1 MNGFGGFLRDTWR
14 IARPYFMS
22 SDERWSARALLA
34 AVVTLSLSMVGL
46 SVLLNFWRAEFYNA
60 LQNKDWDAFV
70 SLLLFWHRGE
80 KGVTLGFTPLAFAHV
95 SIAIYQFYLQQWLT
109 IRWRRWLT
117 ERVVHEWL
125 TDRAYYRLSLT
136 SPRQDQGT
144 DNPDQRIAED
154 IRDFC
159 HTFISLTLGFVSHV
173 VSLFSFLTILWGLSG
188 AAEFLGISIPGYL
201 FWIALAYAGIGT
213 FFTHLI
219 GRPLA
224 ALNFRQQ
231 KVEAD
236 FRYALVRVRE
246 NVEGIALYE
255 GEREEKMTLANR
267 FRDLVGNY
275 RAIMTRTKYLNMI
288 TVGYDQVA
296 AIFPIVIISPRYF
309 AGKATLGVMFQTVD
323 AFGRVQGALSW
334 IIDIYDTVATFR
346 SVVGRLSTFHHSI
359 EAARLADD
367 GLTRTASADPSVSL
381 SGVDLLLPD
390 GTALATNIDLT
401 MHAGRSVVVTGRS
414 GSGKSTLFRALSGIW
429 PYARGKIQMP
439 EGALFLP
446 QRPYIPLG
454 TLRRAVAYPR
464 DPESFHRA
472 EIIEALRAV
481 GLAHLTDHLDKDQ
494 NWAQSLSG
502 GELQRVAIA
511 RALLLKPSWI
521 FLDEATASLD
531 PESETSVYETLKS
544 HLPETTLV
552 SIAHRPSVA
561 RFHEERI
568 VFERT
573 GGKPGHLSIGA
584 AE

>member
-22 SDERWSARALLA
+22 SDERWSARGLLA

-70 SLLLFWHRGE
+70 SLLLLWHRGE
-80 KGVTLGFTPLAFAHV
+80 KGLTIGFTPLAFAHITV
-95 SIAIYQFYLQQWLT
+95 AIYQYYLQQWLT

-117 ERVVHEWL
+117 ERVVHEWM

-154 IRDFC
+154 IREFC
-159 HTFISLTLGFVSHV
+159 GTFISLTLGFVSHV

-188 AAEFLGISIPGYL
+188 AAEIFGISIPGYL

-213 FFTHLI
+213 YFTHLI

-246 NVEGIALYE
+246 NVEGIALYQ
-255 GEREEKMTLANR
+255 GEREETTTLRNR

-296 AIFPIVIISPRYF
+296 AIFPIVIIAPRYF
-309 AGKATLGVMFQTVD
+309 AGKVPLGVMFQTVD

-334 IIDIYDTVATFR
+334 IIDIYDTVANFR

-359 EAARLADD
+359 EAARLVDG
-367 GLTRTASADPSVSL
+367 GLTRTESSDAAVQL

-390 GTALATNIDLT
+390 GTALAANIDLT
-401 MHAGRSVVVTGRS
+401 LPQGHSAVVTGRS

-429 PYARGKIQMP
+429 PYARGTIQMP
-439 EGALFLP
+439 KDALFLP

-464 DPESFHRA
+464 DPDIYSRGD
-472 EIIEALRAV
+472 IVEALRAA
-481 GLAHLTDHLDKDQ
+481 GLAHLADHIDKDQ

-511 RALLLKPSWI
+511 RALLVKPAWI

-531 PESETSVYETLKS
+531 PESETSVYETLKA
-544 HLPETTLV
+544 HLPDTTLV

-561 RFHEERI
+561 RFHDERI
-568 VFERT
+568 VFERD
-573 GGKPGHLSIGA
+573 GSRPGHLTVGTA
-584 AE
+584 P